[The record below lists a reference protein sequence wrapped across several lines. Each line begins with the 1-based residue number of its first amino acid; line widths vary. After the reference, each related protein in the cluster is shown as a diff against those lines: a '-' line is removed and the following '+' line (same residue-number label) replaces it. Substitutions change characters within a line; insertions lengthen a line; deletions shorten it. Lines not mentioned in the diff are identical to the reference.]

1 MRRLLTWYSIIT
13 ILFRC
18 PANLDACDESSPSIC
33 EKYFQLKQTV
43 KPHLDPYYNA
53 YAAPYVELVRPHYE
67 TAARAVSPAWEYT
80 KQYST
85 PRVQLAQTYG
95 KQQWEKNIQPQ
106 LTRYQSLA
114 KAKYDESLAPH
125 LAQMSTA
132 VGPYYDIARTNTL
145 QTYHE
150 LVLPSYHFVQPYVM
164 QGYETTSAF
173 TRETVMPSLAWA
185 WDKTYIFLDGT
196 ILPQIRIIYAEN
208 VEPQLAKIGKR
219 LGRYSS
225 GKKSVPKS
233 VSEGAPSASAKT
245 TSSFARPAP
254 SVTASSSAASSA
266 AAPSSTVKAKSAK
279 TSAQQKVRE
288 SARSKSIV
296 DPVSPPEMD
305 EHENGDP
312 VRRAAQETVAA
323 DLKDWQERYAKA
335 ADEGAAEI
343 DQRVEE
349 IAKRMIRRNARVTG
363 KALLEE
369 LSDTSVSQLV
379 NLRRDI
385 IQIVSTSNKESA
397 TSDQEQEKILDAVR
411 RAGLAVKDKAQE
423 IRKWRESYEFEM
435 QGLITK
441 AAETH
446 FGILE
451 NIRDLAL
458 QKIGM
463 KWAWMDGVTY
473 KDWAKY
479 HLLKSRFDEWKRD
492 LENLIVTHPSLE
504 AAQLE
509 ASSIEES
516 AMKLAATTA
525 KELARLKQVANW
537 KLVAGDDSDEF
548 DSSLM
553 QQAAEGVESARLAA
567 ANVINNVAESA
578 ENAQEAVVNKIN
590 EGASAASEAVAK
602 ATEGAGKVYE
612 SVQTAAESV
621 LDQKD
626 TPTAAS
632 ADAEALST
640 ASEEIASVVEPT
652 SDANP
657 EDDVS
662 KPNESPESVE
672 PEFASAVIVDA
683 PVVVGN
689 ATEVEE
695 DVKADPAPVDLP
707 QEDEEDDVKAV
718 EARPPA
724 DPASTLK
731 PVLFGA
737 AAQSVPSRVP
747 ILDDEDEDDDS
758 VVEVVQQELRSAYS
772 AAMSRADAQYSKALS
787 AVSAQIRGTPQP
799 AHEKVFASVTAAY
812 TKAMASAS
820 ARMESALKAV
830 SANVKATPTKRA
842 LPIPTADWAAVE
854 SIAAERLA
862 QGRAWAE
869 EQYES
874 AKIAIGLATP
884 APSTPAEHVNRL
896 LDNAKYNYYAGL
908 GVAQARYTEF
918 LDAASSAFSSMTATP
933 TPTDLAG
940 TASSIASVAR
950 ESAASVAAAAGD
962 GAASAGSVAS
972 SAAAVAGENASSVA
986 AAGYEKASAV
996 ADQASSA
1003 AAAAGENVSSV
1014 AAAGYEKASAVADQ
1028 ASSAFDQ
1035 ASAAAYDQASAA
1047 ADYVLEGWDVMVTK
1061 LSLQVYGAPTP
1072 TPWYE
1077 AAYSNIASVTS
1088 LAGDAAATVTSAAAV
1103 ASDGAAD
1110 QYAAVSS
1117 IVSELLVGKE
1127 PTFSESVVSKLKQAY
1142 ATGSVAVGGAGDKVK
1157 SVGEKVKSA
1166 VGEGAEAVKEKVVG
1180 HDEL

>member
-1 MRRLLTWYSIIT
+1 
-13 ILFRC
+13 
-18 PANLDACDESSPSIC
+18 
-33 EKYFQLKQTV
+33 
-43 KPHLDPYYNA
+43 
-53 YAAPYVELVRPHYE
+53 
-67 TAARAVSPAWEYT
+67 
-80 KQYST
+80 
-85 PRVQLAQTYG
+85 
-95 KQQWEKNIQPQ
+95 
-106 LTRYQSLA
+106 
-114 KAKYDESLAPH
+114 
-125 LAQMSTA
+125 
-132 VGPYYDIARTNTL
+132 
-145 QTYHE
+145 
-150 LVLPSYHFVQPYVM
+150 
-164 QGYETTSAF
+164 
-173 TRETVMPSLAWA
+173 MPSLAWA

-233 VSEGAPSASAKT
+233 VSEGATSASAKT
-245 TSSFARPAP
+245 TSSFTRPAP
-254 SVTASSSAASSA
+254 SVTVSSSAASTA
-266 AAPSSTVKAKSAK
+266 VAPTSTVKGSSTQ
-279 TSAQQKVRE
+279 TSAEQNVRE
-288 SARSKSIV
+288 STRSKSIV
-296 DPVSPPEMD
+296 DPVSPPDID
-305 EHENGDP
+305 EHENEDP
-312 VRRAAQETVAA
+312 VRREARETVAA

-343 DQRVEE
+343 DERVQE
-349 IAKRMIRRNARVTG
+349 IAKKMIRRNARVTG

-369 LSDTSVSQLV
+369 LSNASVSQLV

-385 IQIVSTSNKESA
+385 IQIVSASNRESTA
-397 TSDQEQEKILDAVR
+397 QDQEQDKILDAVR
-411 RAGLAVKDKAQE
+411 HAGLAVKDKAQE
-423 IRKWRESYEFEM
+423 IRRWRESYESEM

-446 FGILE
+446 FSILE

-509 ASSIEES
+509 ASSIENS
-516 AMKLAATTA
+516 AMKIAATTA
-525 KELARLKQVANW
+525 KELARLKQVATW

-553 QQAAEGVESARLAA
+553 QQAAESVESARLAA

-578 ENAQEAVVNKIN
+578 ESAQEAVVNKIN
-590 EGASAASEAVAK
+590 EGASAASEAAAK
-602 ATEGAGKVYE
+602 ATKGAGKVYE
-612 SVQTAAESV
+612 GVQIAAESV
-621 LDQKD
+621 LNQKD
-626 TPTAAS
+626 TATATS
-632 ADAEALST
+632 ADAEALSA
-640 ASEEIASVVEPT
+640 ASEEIANVVEPT
-652 SDANP
+652 SDATP

-662 KPNESPESVE
+662 KPHESPESVE
-672 PEFASAVIVDA
+672 PDFASAVIIDT

-695 DVKADPAPVDLP
+695 DVKADPAPVELP
-707 QEDEEDDVKAV
+707 LEDDEDDAKAL

-724 DPASTLK
+724 DPAPTLK

-737 AAQSVPSRVP
+737 AAQWVPSRVP

-758 VVEVVQQELRSAYS
+758 VIDVVQQELRSAYS
-772 AAMSRADAQYSKALS
+772 AAMSRADVQYSKALS

-812 TKAMASAS
+812 SKAMASAS

-830 SANVKATPTKRA
+830 SANVKATPTKKNTATKNKRTI
-842 LPIPTADWAAVE
+842 PIPTADWTAVE

-884 APSTPAEHVNRL
+884 TPSTPAEHVNRL
-896 LDNAKYNYYAGL
+896 LNNAKYNYYAGL

-933 TPTDLAG
+933 TPTDFAG

-950 ESAASVAAAAGD
+950 ESAASVAAAASE

-972 SAAAVAGENASSVA
+972 SAAAVAGENASSIA

-1028 ASSAFDQ
+1028 ASSAFGQ
-1035 ASAAAYDQASAA
+1035 ASAAAYDQAFAA
-1047 ADYVLEGWDVMVTK
+1047 ADYVLEGWDVIVTK
-1061 LSLQVYGAPTP
+1061 ISLQVYGAPTP

-1077 AAYSNIASVTS
+1077 AAYSGIASVTS
-1088 LAGDAAATVTSAAAV
+1088 LAGEAAATATSAAAV
-1103 ASDGAAD
+1103 ASDRAVD

-1142 ATGSVAVGGAGDKVK
+1142 ATGSVVVGDAGEKVK